1 MRACPKNWD
10 GLSQELGRNGAFRCV
25 PCPKNWDILVSHG
38 VVVGD
43 AADAS
48 NRNLSV
54 NRAKQAGR
62 PVDTKYRTDGLP
74 ACLHVSANRQMVPMP
89 RNGNRVVTGGSTLF
103 FSLPKKNG
111 EGFTW

>member
-38 VVVGD
+38 VVDGGE
-43 AADAS
+43 ADTS
-48 NRNLSV
+48 NGTLST

-62 PVDTKYRTDGLP
+62 PVDTKDRTDGLP
-74 ACLHVSANRQMVPMP
+74 ARLPVWAIPQMVPMP
-89 RNGNRVVTGGSTLF
+89 RFLSGPETGGITVL
-103 FSLPKKNG
+103 FSLPKKLG
-111 EGFTW
+111 VADG